1 MTWSQGPPRPSLSF
15 PGAGGKGSVW
25 PKSASCRRPRG
36 WDSAPRV
43 QVQEPRGGPGQPP
56 RAWSWR
62 GQRRDRPAPE
72 ARCRRCPASSPHQPS
87 AVPYSTVTLPCP
99 RQSAV
104 LTPPGLA
111 TLPPSRTCR
120 FPPRAASTSCP
131 GHMCFWGHWAHVP
144 APVQLAAATFS
155 PPGHSQP
162 GQPPTGRLGRTELL
176 SHARHDPWC
185 PQSPRGSLGAASA
198 GPDVTVPS
206 RKRRLGV
213 CPQVSP
219 CRGLSTHH
227 VSTRPRAPSHSRLAV
242 PGGDS
247 QAAASPSG
255 LSDIP
260 EHRTSAHET
269 YSLEGALNYLT
280 TRRWGLTGPKTP
292 PHSGPENTSP
302 AACVINTCRQQASV
316 PRTRDEPCSPAQPDA
331 RARTRPG
338 GAALA
343 ITEKRAA
350 PCGPP
355 ASPPSRQEQGPRW
368 GRRSERVL
376 WSPEFGIRLCT
387 SRHSPANPGP
397 PAEARLQ

>member
-1 MTWSQGPPRPSLSF
+1 MALASPLGH
-15 PGAGGKGSVW
+15 GAGGGS
-25 PKSASCRRPRG
+25 AGTTQLQRPG
-36 WDSAPRV
+36 ADAAPH
-43 QVQEPRGGPGQPP
+43 PLPT
-56 RAWSWR
+56 
-62 GQRRDRPAPE
+62 
-72 ARCRRCPASSPHQPS
+72 SP
-87 AVPYSTVTLPCP
+87 VPYSTVTLPCP

-104 LTPPGLA
+104 LTPPALA

-120 FPPRAASTSCP
+120 FPPGAASTSCP
-131 GHMCFWGHWAHVP
+131 GHVLLGSLGPCPSPSSAGSSYV
-144 APVQLAAATFS
+144 S

-162 GQPPTGRLGRTELL
+162 GQPPTGRLGRTELF
-176 SHARHDPWC
+176 SRARHDPWC

-227 VSTRPRAPSHSRLAV
+227 VSTQPRAPSHSRLAV

-247 QAAASPSG
+247 QAAAPPSG

-260 EHRTSAHET
+260 EHHTSAHET

-331 RARTRPG
+331 RSRTRPR

-343 ITEKRAA
+343 ITEKSRA
-350 PCGPP
+350 PW
-355 ASPPSRQEQGPRW
+355 PSSLSHKLP
-368 GRRSERVL
+368 
-376 WSPEFGIRLCT
+376 
-387 SRHSPANPGP
+387 
-397 PAEARLQ
+397 